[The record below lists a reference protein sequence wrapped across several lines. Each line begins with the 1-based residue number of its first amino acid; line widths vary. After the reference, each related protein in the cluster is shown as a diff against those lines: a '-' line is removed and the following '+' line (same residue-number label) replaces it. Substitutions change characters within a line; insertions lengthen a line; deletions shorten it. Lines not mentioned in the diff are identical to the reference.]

1 MSLTGQQFAISAGEH
16 RAIIVEVGAGLRE
29 YTFGGTDVTF
39 AYGEDEL
46 PPRCCGAVL
55 VPWPNRLRAGR
66 YTFDGVDYQL
76 PLTEP
81 GRGNAI
87 HGLGRWAR
95 WVCVRHEPSS
105 VTLAL
110 DIVPQT
116 GWPFEVRVEVTYA
129 VDAERGLSVSTSA
142 RNHGARRAPFGAG
155 FHPYLALD
163 EHPLAKVTLQL
174 PASQHL
180 VTDDAQLPV
189 GDQAVQGTTHD
200 FRRGRR
206 LGAVRLDDAFT
217 GLKTFEGRGAAEMR
231 LRHGGVRLWFDE
243 TFRYLQVF
251 TLDVLARGQAA
262 IAIEPMTCPADA
274 FNTGTG
280 LIVLEPGMAWTGA
293 WGLQP
298 IPRTR

>member
-1 MSLTGQQFAISAGEH
+1 M
-16 RAIIVEVGAGLRE
+16 VEVGAGLRH
-29 YTFGGTDVTF
+29 YAFGGSDVTF

-55 VPWPNRLRAGR
+55 VPWPNRLRAGK
-66 YTFDGVDYQL
+66 YSFDGVDYQL

-81 GRGNAI
+81 LAGNAI

-95 WVCVRHEPSS
+95 WTCVRREPSS
-105 VTLAL
+105 VTLGL
-110 DIVPQT
+110 DIVAQT

-129 VDAERGLSVSTSA
+129 LDAEHGLSVSTLA
-142 RNHGARRAPFGAG
+142 RNQGARRAPFGAG
-155 FHPYLALD
+155 FHPYLAVED
-163 EHPLAKVTLQL
+163 HPLSKVTLQL
-174 PASQHL
+174 PASERL
-180 VTDDAQLPV
+180 VTDDAQIPI
-189 GDQAVQGTTHD
+189 GNQAVQHTSHD

-217 GLKTFEGRGAAEMR
+217 GLQTSEGRGAAEVR
-231 LRHGGVRLWFDE
+231 LRHSSVRLWFDE
-243 TFRYLQVF
+243 TFQYLQVF
-251 TLDVLARGQAA
+251 TPDVLARDQPA

-280 LIVLEPGMAWTGA
+280 LIVLEPGKVWTGA

-298 IPRTR
+298 VSGRGDSPGRADP